1 MSNKNLLNEATI
13 RRFMKL
19 ADMEPLTSPFVERL
33 EEMHCPSGDR
43 DDDMDPMEEDK
54 AYTAKKEK
62 PGADMRRGAEK
73 RGAEGTLAK
82 TPGHGDVDY
91 VNEDE
96 EEERELHA
104 TEDELSDMDAE
115 ADREGD
121 ELEDMDAGEI
131 PADVRDRVEDAL
143 AGALEALAAELGD
156 SLGVDLDVE
165 AAPEEAEMEVD
176 IDAEVEMD
184 APAGDEEVE
193 MDADAEEMLEGIQ
206 VVDDTALISEVA
218 KRVTARLVKA
228 MAKK

>member
-1 MSNKNLLNEATI
+1 MSKKNLLNEATI

-19 ADMEPLTSPFVERL
+19 SGQEALTNPFLSETV
-33 EEMHCPSGDR
+33 D
-43 DDDMDPMEEDK
+43 EDK

-62 PGADMRRGAEK
+62 PGADMRKGAEK

-82 TPGHGDVDY
+82 TPGHGRVDY

-96 EEERELHA
+96 EEERELDA
-104 TEDELSDMDAE
+104 TEDELSDMDSE
-115 ADREGD
+115 ADRERD
-121 ELEDMDAGEI
+121 ELDDLEADDAAGEL

-165 AAPEEAEMEVD
+165 SAPEEVDMEVD
-176 IDAEVEMD
+176 MEMD

-193 MDADAEEMLEGIQ
+193 MDAEVEEMLEGIQ
-206 VVDDTALISEVA
+206 VVDDSALINEVA

-228 MAKK
+228 MATKK

>member
-1 MSNKNLLNEATI
+1 MSKKNLLNEATI

-19 ADMEPLTSPFVERL
+19 AGQEALTSPFVDRL
-33 EEMHCPSGDR
+33 TEGDVEAV
-43 DDDMDPMEEDK
+43 EEDK
-54 AYTAKKEK
+54 DFTAKKEK
-62 PGADMRRGAEK
+62 PGADLRHGAEK

-82 TPGHGDVDY
+82 TPGHGKDDF

-96 EEERELHA
+96 EEERELDA

-115 ADREGD
+115 ADRERD
-121 ELEDMDAGEI
+121 ELDDLEADDAAGEL

-165 AAPEEAEMEVD
+165 AAPEEVD
-176 IDAEVEMD
+176 MDVDMEMD
-184 APAGDEEVE
+184 APAGDDEMEVSV
-193 MDADAEEMLEGIQ
+193 DAEEEMLEGVE
-206 VVDDTALISEVA
+206 VVDDTALINEVA